1 MELVHTCC
9 AGLDVHKKTV
19 VACLRQAEPD
29 GVATEQTATFGTMY
43 GDLERLR
50 DWLVAAGC
58 TTVVMEA
65 TGVYWRPVFNVLES
79 ACSVVVV
86 NPEHVKAVTG
96 RKTDRQDARRLAHL
110 LQYGLVSGSFI
121 PEREQ
126 RELREV
132 TRARTGLIR
141 ERARVVQRLDKTLE
155 TANIKLGAVLSQV
168 LGASGQRM
176 LEALLS
182 GEEDPVALADLA
194 LGRARTKRAELEAA
208 LVGTLSRP
216 LRFLVR
222 QHLEHWRELDARIE
236 QFDAEVAAV
245 LSPFAAE
252 LAHLDTVPGIGQRTA
267 EVLVAEIGP
276 TVDRFPSARH
286 LAAWAGVCPGSRES
300 AGKRKPVRVRK
311 GNPWVTEALVE
322 AAWAATRKRQGYLP
336 ARYQRLAGR
345 RGRKRALIA
354 LAHKLIVIVYELLTR
369 KEDYR
374 DLGGNYFDQRDRE
387 AVVRRSVTRLE
398 RLGYRVTVEAG
409 ATVAC

>member
-1 MELVHTCC
+1 MEVVHACC

-19 VACLRQAEPD
+19 VACVRQADSD

-121 PEREQ
+121 PERQQ

-168 LGASGQRM
+168 LGVSGQRM
-176 LEALLS
+176 LEALLG
-182 GEEDPVALADLA
+182 GEEDPAVLADLA

-222 QHLEHWRELDARIE
+222 QHLEHWRELEARIE
-236 QFDAEVAAV
+236 AFDAEVAA
-245 LSPFAAE
+245 LLRPFAAE

-276 TVDRFPSARH
+276 TVERFPSARH

-300 AGKRKPVRVRK
+300 AGKRKPARVRK

-354 LAHKLIVIVYELLTR
+354 LAHKLIVIVYELLAR
-369 KEDYR
+369 KQDYR

-387 AVVRRSVTRLE
+387 AVVRRSVSRLE
-398 RLGYRVTVEAG
+398 RLGYRVSVEAP
-409 ATVAC
+409 AVVA